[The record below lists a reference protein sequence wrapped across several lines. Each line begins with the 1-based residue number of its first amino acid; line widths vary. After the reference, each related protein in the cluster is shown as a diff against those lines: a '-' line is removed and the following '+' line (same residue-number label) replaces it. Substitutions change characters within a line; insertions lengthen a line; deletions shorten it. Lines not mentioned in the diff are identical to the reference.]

1 MKLKTALYF
10 VNFAVVSLFAQT
22 HWTPQPLP
30 VGASLLL
37 TIDFLNY
44 NNGFSGGWNFDG
56 DKVRGVG
63 VYTINGGDLWEISD
77 LPDSTRVIINSKIFN
92 NLTGIA
98 AAAFNYIIPSNVNLI
113 NYIDELYRK
122 RDYTQIP
129 YALIGYVRG
138 AQTGGFILKTTD
150 AGASWNTITALPD
163 SFSYIT
169 GAYFL
174 DENIGF
180 IIAPTDSLTH
190 ILKTSDGG
198 ISWQIKFTFPPN
210 SSLISIVFS
219 SSLNGIAAGY
229 NISTTEQGLI
239 AVTNDGGENWSYQ
252 FIPEAGILSATSF
265 SDENTFYVTGS
276 KFPNSYV
283 FKSTNA
289 GLDWFQTSFQ
299 STEFFL
305 GGINFLEGTDAGFVF
320 GNTSQPST
328 QIFFIKTD
336 DGGNSW
342 SEPEFIFSFPDYIV
356 FGSKILDDNNVYLS
370 GGDYSFQGLILK
382 TSDAALP
389 VESDELKQPVEYSLE
404 QNYPNPFNPA
414 TTITFQ
420 IPETG
425 IVTLKVYDV
434 LGNEVATLVSKEKPA
449 GNYEIEFDGT
459 NLPSGIYFYQLR
471 AGSFVQTKKMV
482 LMK

>member
-1 MKLKTALYF
+1 M
-10 VNFAVVSLFAQT
+10 
-22 HWTPQPLP
+22 
-30 VGASLLL
+30 
-37 TIDFLNY
+37 
-44 NNGFSGGWNFDG
+44 
-56 DKVRGVG
+56 
-63 VYTINGGDLWEISD
+63 WEFSD
-77 LPDSTRVIINSKIFN
+77 LPDSTRVIIKSRIFN
-92 NLTGIA
+92 NSTGIA
-98 AAAFNYIIPSNVNLI
+98 AAAYNYIIPSNVNLI

-138 AQTGGFILKTTD
+138 AQTGGFILNTSD
-150 AGASWNTITALPD
+150 AGITWNTITALPD

-174 DENIGF
+174 DENTGF

-210 SSLISIVFS
+210 SNSRSIVFS
-219 SSLNGIAAGY
+219 SPLNGVAVGY
-229 NISTTEQGLI
+229 NISTTEQGII

-252 FIPEAGILSATSF
+252 FIPEAGNLAAASF
-265 SDENTFYVTGS
+265 SDENTFYVTGLN
-276 KFPNSYV
+276 FPNSYV

-289 GLDWFQTSFQ
+289 GLDWFQTAFQ

-305 GGINFLEGTDAGFVF
+305 DGINFLEGTDAGFVF
-320 GNTSQPST
+320 GTTFQPST

-342 SEPEFIFSFPDYIV
+342 SEPEFIFSFPDYLIL
-356 FGSKILDDNNVYLS
+356 GSKILDDNNLYLS
-370 GGDYSFQGLILK
+370 GGNLAEQGLILK
-382 TSDAALP
+382 TSDAVLP
-389 VESDELKQPVEYSLE
+389 VELDKLKQPVEYSLE

-414 TTITFQ
+414 TTVRYQ
-420 IPETG
+420 IPE
-425 IVTLKVYDV
+425 ISFVTIKVFDV
-434 LGNEVATLVSKEKPA
+434 LGKEIATLVNGEKPT
-449 GNYEIEFDGT
+449 GNYEVKFDGT

-471 AGSFVQTKKMV
+471 AGSYVQTKKM
-482 LMK
+482 LMIK